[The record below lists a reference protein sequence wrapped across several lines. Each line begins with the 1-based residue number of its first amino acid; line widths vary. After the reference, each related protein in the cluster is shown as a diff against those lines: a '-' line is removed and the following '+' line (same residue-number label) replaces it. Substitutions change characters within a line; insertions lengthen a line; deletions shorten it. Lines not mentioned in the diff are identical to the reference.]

1 VSAAP
6 DQIQSP
12 PISAV
17 APPAR
22 PLSLR
27 FLAFLGPLILSNVVQ
42 VLSGTLSNIYLG
54 QLLGLQAMAAAASV
68 FPVLMVF
75 IAFFIGLGAGATVLV
90 GQAWGARDEAKLRRI
105 AGSVLLF
112 GVLLAIAL
120 AVLGVLVIGPLL
132 RRMGTPGDILPQAT
146 LYAQVMLAGLPIPF
160 AYMLIGSILRGTG
173 DSVTP
178 LRALL
183 VSVGASMLLT
193 PALILGWLGLP
204 ALGVL
209 GAAVANVIA
218 PAMALSWLIWFQG
231 RRLHLV
237 SWRSL
242 RGHFHFDGPL
252 LKAVVRLGI
261 PSGLFAITSSLADVA
276 LLSLVNQHGSQATA
290 AWGAV
295 SQVMTYVM
303 FPAMSIAI
311 TSSVFAAQAIGAGQL
326 HEVDHVTRVGL
337 WMNLLLTG
345 ALAVLVALL
354 APWAVALFL
363 KDAAVVA
370 FAASLLRITAWG
382 AIAFGMA
389 SVFTGVMRA
398 AGTVRVPTMIS
409 LGCILF
415 LVFPVAWAL
424 QEAIGVKGIWASYPV
439 TYGCALVLQAAYFF
453 GVWKRQPL
461 RKLV

>member
-1 VSAAP
+1 MPSKLSIAAP
-6 DQIQSP
+6 GVANTSP
-12 PISAV
+12 SK
-17 APPAR
+17 
-22 PLSLR
+22 PLPLR
-27 FLAFLGPLILSNVVQ
+27 FLTFLLPLILTNVVQ

-54 QLLGLQAMAAAASV
+54 QLIGLKAMAAAASF

-75 IAFFIGLGAGATVLV
+75 IAFFIGLGSGASVLV
-90 GQAWGARDEAKLRRI
+90 GQASGARDEEKLRRI

-112 GVLLAIAL
+112 AVTLGIGL
-120 AVLGVLVIGPLL
+120 AVLGVLSIGAVL
-132 RRMGTPGDILPQAT
+132 RRMGTPADILPDAT
-146 LYAQVMLAGLPIPF
+146 AYGQILLAGLPMPF
-160 AYMLIGSILRGTG
+160 TYMMIGSILRGTG

-183 VSVGASMLLT
+183 VTVGTSLVLT

-204 ALGVL
+204 PLGVL
-209 GAAVANVIA
+209 GAAVAAVIG
-218 PAMALSWLIWFQG
+218 PTMALAWLLWYQG
-231 RRLHLV
+231 RRKHLV
-237 SWRSL
+237 SWHSL
-242 RGHFHFDGPL
+242 RGHLRFDGPL
-252 LKAVVRLGI
+252 LRTVVRLGI

-276 LLSLVNQHGSQATA
+276 LLSLVNQHGSNATA

-311 TSSVFAAQAIGAGQL
+311 ASSVFAAQAIGANQL
-326 HEVDHVTRVGL
+326 HEVAHVTRVGL

-345 ALAVLVALL
+345 SLAVLVALL
-354 APWAVALFL
+354 APWAAALFL
-363 KDAAVVA
+363 KDPEVVA
-370 FAASLLRITAWG
+370 FTASLLRITAWG

-415 LVFPVAWAL
+415 LVYPVASAL
-424 QEAIGVKGIWASYPV
+424 QQTMGVKGIWASYPV
-439 TYGCALVLQAAYFF
+439 TYGCALLLQALYFF
-453 GVWKRQPL
+453 GVWKRKPL